1 MSQTTSTS
9 SGPAD
14 SNTLHCDS
22 FSAQILDG
30 NGNPMRLYG
39 IKREG
44 RLVEAYLEAKE
55 DEQFQVKVE
64 ASVKNGTYAAT
75 LEIGG
80 KWCETLVCEVDD
92 WPVIIQGRQINEDQ
106 VETLM
111 FCKAEVTDDELQ
123 SIREPEEVARLGE
136 VCISLS
142 KVSSKQEG
150 VEIFWND
157 GINQEQP
164 IYEKAK
170 KVGAIQIGAGPTIN
184 SQNPRCCHCT
194 YDTTFTPID
203 FTIRCTTRIGLQLLG
218 HIPPNQGSENRGEEE
233 EMEAEEKRLEKEL
246 IEVKKRRRLRNNAD
260 SSRALVSQAGEAS
273 TSRVKMERT
282 KFDFSRGGTADDPL
296 DIDDEAK

>member
-1 MSQTTSTS
+1 MSHTSSAS
-9 SGPAD
+9 SGPAN
-14 SNTLHCDS
+14 SNTLHCDN
-22 FSAQILDG
+22 FSAQILDSKG
-30 NGNPMRLYG
+30 SPMRFYG

-44 RLVEAYLEAKE
+44 SLVEAYLEAKE

-92 WPVIIQGRQINEDQ
+92 WPVTIQGRQINEDQ

-123 SIREPEEVARLGE
+123 SIRELEEVARLGE

-142 KVSSKQEG
+142 K
-150 VEIFWND
+150 
-157 GINQEQP
+157 
-164 IYEKAK
+164 
-170 KVGAIQIGAGPTIN
+170 
-184 SQNPRCCHCT
+184 
-194 YDTTFTPID
+194 
-203 FTIRCTTRIGLQLLG
+203 LLG
-218 HIPPNQGSENRGEEE
+218 HIPPNQGSENLGEEEE

-282 KFDFSRGGTADDPL
+282 KFDFSRGGIADDPL
-296 DIDDEAK
+296 DIDDEDK